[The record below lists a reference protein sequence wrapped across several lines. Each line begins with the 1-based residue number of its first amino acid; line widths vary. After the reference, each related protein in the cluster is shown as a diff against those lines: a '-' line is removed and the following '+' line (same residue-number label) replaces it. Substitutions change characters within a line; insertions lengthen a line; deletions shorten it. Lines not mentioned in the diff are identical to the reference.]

1 LAVEVSDDA
10 AALPELSVELL
21 QPVTPMVPAT
31 NPAIAAEM
39 INVLAVRVIVIV
51 LFPYH
56 FSCFSFD
63 RQAHRGPPVL
73 LS

>member
-1 LAVEVSDDA
+1 LAAELSDDA

-51 LFPYH
+51 LFPYQ
-56 FSCFSFD
+56 FFLFL
-63 RQAHRGPPVL
+63 V
-73 LS
+73 